1 MRTLFDEYAEAIF
14 TAIISIIVFSVFISS
29 LLSDLIGMNMG
40 FVDESLKPV
49 YIESEISPVTIATF
63 NGKDLL
69 VQINEKLEYKDR
81 VEAYNSK
88 GEDIKDYITVI
99 GFDSSE
105 VGEKEITYQLN
116 YNGETKAIKAKLIV
130 VDEREEINEKHF

>member
-1 MRTLFDEYAEAIF
+1 MRVLFDEYTEAIF
-14 TAIISIIVFSVFISS
+14 TAFISIIVFSVFISS
-29 LLSDLIGMNMG
+29 LLSDLIGMNMD

-49 YIESEISPVTIATF
+49 YIESEISPVAITS
-63 NGKDLL
+63 
-69 VQINEKLEYKDR
+69 IN
-81 VEAYNSK
+81 

-130 VDEREEINEKHF
+130 VDEREKASE

>member
-1 MRTLFDEYAEAIF
+1 MRVLFDEYAEAIF
-14 TAIISIIVFSVFISS
+14 TAFISIIVFSVFISS
-29 LLSDLIGMNMG
+29 LLSDLIGMNMD

-49 YIESEISPVTIATF
+49 YIESEISPVAIASF

-88 GEDIKDYITVI
+88 GENIKDYITVI

-105 VGEKEITYQLN
+105 VGEQEITYQLN

-130 VDEREEINEKHF
+130 VDEREEVSK